1 MAFPKT
7 QEILALTVQPEL
19 NNSVSANFLTTDILN
34 EALLFISTLEP
45 HEVSRLAKSETS
57 TIAYSLND
65 YKTLANTRLAARD
78 GESGT
83 GAPTGN
89 RISHMDNRV
98 AGFRVQHV
106 DNFAKST
113 AAGAG
118 IFLGAGLWAGLGSSV
133 GSIIGRNAVQFGVT
147 AASAWGAHFVTNKV
161 VAVNQIASHIK
172 LLADTFNTTHNAFGE
187 FRNDLYVKRM
197 QYKPDEDHP
206 VRFEEKVTNS
216 NDIIPG
222 HAAEI
227 QRLLTHF
234 INHKYRRVDIFG
246 EPARFMTVAFE
257 AGDPL
262 VISRP
267 QYDYLINLKLP

>member
-1 MAFPKT
+1 MAFPKS

-19 NNSVSANFLTTDILN
+19 NNSVSANFLTPDILN
-34 EALLFISTLEP
+34 EALLFIRTLEP
-45 HEVSRLAKSETS
+45 HEISRLAKSETS
-57 TIAYSLND
+57 TIAYSLHD
-65 YKTLANTRLAARD
+65 YKALANRRLAARD

-83 GAPTGN
+83 GAATSA
-89 RISHMDNRV
+89 RISQMDNRV

-147 AASAWGAHFVTNKV
+147 AASAWSAHFVTNKV
-161 VAVNQIASHIK
+161 VAVNQIASHLK

-187 FRNDLYVKRM
+187 FRNDVYTKRV

-206 VRFEEKVTNS
+206 VRFEEKVTNN
-216 NDIIPG
+216 NDIVPI
-222 HAAEI
+222 HATET

-234 INHKYRRVDIFG
+234 ISYKYHRVDIIG
-246 EPARFMTVAFE
+246 ESTRFMRVYFE
-257 AGDPL
+257 GSDPL
-262 VISRP
+262 DITRI
-267 QYDYLINLKLP
+267 QYEYLINLKLP

>member
-1 MAFPKT
+1 MAFPKS

-19 NNSVSANFLTTDILN
+19 NNSISANFLTNDILQ
-34 EALLFISTLEP
+34 EALLFIRTLEP

-57 TIAYSLND
+57 TIAYSLHD
-65 YKTLANTRLAARD
+65 YKTLANRRLAARD
-78 GESGT
+78 GEAGT
-83 GAPTGN
+83 GAPTTA
-89 RISHMDNRV
+89 RISQMDNRV

-118 IFLGAGLWAGLGSSV
+118 IFLTAGLWAGLGSSV
-133 GSIIGRNAVQFGVT
+133 GSIVGRNAVQFGVT

-187 FRNDLYVKRM
+187 FRNDVFTKRM

-206 VRFEEKVTNS
+206 IRFEEKVTNT
-216 NDIIPG
+216 NDIVPA
-222 HAAEI
+222 HAAET

-234 INHKYRRVDIFG
+234 ITHKYQRVDIIG
-246 EPARFMTVAFE
+246 EPARFMTVYFE
-257 AGDPL
+257 GGDPL

-267 QYDYLINLKLP
+267 QYEYLIGLKLP